1 MPKFGKQAFR
11 IWNTERAPRAMSNEM
26 VPDQANL
33 IDIFLT
39 EHDLSYPI
47 DRREKEDGLFDEQA
61 KAIKRVKNAI
71 ELEREVSAA
80 NLAQNPANYDASSKL
95 MLAAADQWSATT
107 GKPVDVIEAAKDAVR
122 KNIGLKPNTLVM
134 GPVVYQA
141 LKYHPQIQS
150 LLGCTSD
157 KVITVEMMTS
167 FLNIPNIIVGEGA
180 YATDRKDSFGD
191 IWGNNVIL
199 AYVPA
204 GEGDAEVPSYG
215 YTFRKDGMPQADTY
229 DKEGGK
235 IQYCRYTDIYKQVMV
250 GPEAGYLIQ
259 NCAK

>member
-1 MPKFGKQAFR
+1 MTDRLDSLRMVDPVLTSIALGYKNDVFISESLFPVASIPKEAARLPKFGKQAFR

-95 MLAAADQWSATT
+95 VLAAADQWSATT

-134 GPVVYQA
+134 GPA
-141 LKYHPQIQS
+141 GYH
-150 LLGCTSD
+150 
-157 KVITVEMMTS
+157 
-167 FLNIPNIIVGEGA
+167 
-180 YATDRKDSFGD
+180 FGD
-191 IWGNNVIL
+191 YWKLGSVMML
-199 AYVPA
+199 LFFVVAVFWVPI
-204 GEGDAEVPSYG
+204 VWP
-215 YTFRKDGMPQADTY
+215 F
-229 DKEGGK
+229 
-235 IQYCRYTDIYKQVMV
+235 
-250 GPEAGYLIQ
+250 
-259 NCAK
+259 